1 MDEIDPYRR
10 RNDFTNPR
18 QDVGRSGPRAVGRPE
33 GLDLDSRPISSR
45 YDGSSNG
52 RRPDNDTVR
61 GNQTNQGPTAA
72 ELRAQKLAQMQA
84 DANDHSTT
92 RLATLEERRKQD
104 EMRLA
109 EENRVREQRGKVGDT
124 KGDYVRQ
131 QEQILMGG
139 GMDLGDVLGR
149 RAGKGLLREDM

>member
-1 MDEIDPYRR
+1 MNSYSRDDR
-10 RNDFTNPR
+10 DADHR
-18 QDVGRSGPRAVGRPE
+18 QHHGRSALRPAGRPE
-33 GLDLDSRPISSR
+33 GLDLDAGPVSSR
-45 YDGSSNG
+45 YDAANSGHYGHTRAG
-52 RRPDNDTVR
+52 RASETVS
-61 GNQTNQGPTAA
+61 GPTAA

-84 DANDHSTT
+84 DANDHTT
-92 RLATLEERRKQD
+92 SRLAALEERRKQD
-104 EMRLA
+104 DALLA
-109 EENRVREQRGKVGDT
+109 EENRVREQRGKFGDT

>member
-1 MDEIDPYRR
+1 MDENDSYRR
-10 RNDFTNPR
+10 RNDFADSR
-18 QDVGRSGPRAVGRPE
+18 QHVGRGQPRHVGRPE

-52 RRPDNDTVR
+52 RRHDNDADR
-61 GNQTNQGPTAA
+61 ANQTSQGPTAA

-84 DANDHSTT
+84 DADDHSTT
-92 RLATLEERRKQD
+92 RLAALEERRKQD
-104 EMRLA
+104 EAKLA